1 MEEACSK
8 LRLSF
13 ASITEIKLC
22 LCISLNIIM
31 KTLHRSSRHKVFLG
45 VCGGLAEYFGVDPVA
60 IRIVMVLLGLMGA
73 GILFYFAAFFVMP
86 PDTPAEGISTSDPQ
100 KQSSTPNITIL
111 IGGVL
116 IFFGLCFLLDNFHV
130 IRFHQLWHL
139 LRNVLIPCLVI
150 AIGIGILL
158 RRKRKQNGTEEQTN
172 VPLEQ
177 TPLRAGQWY
186 RSRQNRKILGVCAGI
201 AHAMELDPTVVRL
214 AWMVLTITSVGLGLF
229 LYIILALILPE
240 EPLPT
245 T

>member
-1 MEEACSK
+1 
-8 LRLSF
+8 
-13 ASITEIKLC
+13 
-22 LCISLNIIM
+22 M
-31 KTLHRSSRHKVFLG
+31 KTLHRSSRHKIFLG

-60 IRIVMVLLGLMGA
+60 IRIVMALLGLMGA
-73 GILFYFAAFFVMP
+73 GILFYFAAFFIMP
-86 PDTPAEGISTSDPQ
+86 PDTTAEGMSASDQP
-100 KQSSTPNITIL
+100 KQSSTSNITII

-130 IRFHQLWHL
+130 VRFHEL
-139 LRNVLIPCLVI
+139 LRMMRNVLIPCLVI

-158 RRKRKQNGTEEQTN
+158 RRKKKQNAAEVRLD

-177 TPLRAGQWY
+177 APLRAGQWY
-186 RSRQNRKILGVCAGI
+186 RSRQNRKVLGVCAGI

-214 AWMVLTITSVGLGLF
+214 AWVVLTITSVGLGLF

-245 T
+245 